1 MTAET
6 SIVSGI
12 AGRYATAL
20 FELAADANALESVAA
35 DLADLAALLD
45 ESADLRRLVLSP
57 MFKRADQAK
66 AMAAVLGQAGAG
78 DLVRRFVAVVAEN
91 RRLFALPQVIDAFN
105 RLLARHRGEMVAE
118 VASATPLT
126 PAQTEA
132 LQQALRQVAGTDV
145 KLDAKVDEALVGGL
159 VVKLGSRMVDSSV
172 RTKLQNLRLA
182 MRGIA

>member
-1 MTAET
+1 MAAET

-20 FELAADANALESVAA
+20 FELAVDAKAVDSVAA
-35 DLADLAALLD
+35 DLAGLAALLD

-78 DLVRRFVAVVAEN
+78 DLVTRFVAVVAEN
-91 RRLFALPQVIDAFN
+91 RRLFALPQVIGAFN

-118 VASATPLT
+118 IATAAPLT
-126 PAQTEA
+126 DSQTEA
-132 LQQALRQVAGTDV
+132 LKQALRQVAGTEV
-145 KLDAKVDEALVGGL
+145 TLEAKIDPSLIGGL
-159 VVKLGSRMVDSSV
+159 VVQLGSRMVDSSV
-172 RTKLQNLRLA
+172 RTKLQNLRLV
-182 MRGIA
+182 MRGIG

>member
-20 FELAADANALESVAA
+20 FELAADAKELDSVAA
-35 DLADLAALLD
+35 DLAGLERLLD

-57 MFKRADQAK
+57 IFKRAEQAR
-66 AMAAVLGQAGAG
+66 AMAAVLDQAGAG
-78 DLVRRFVAVVAEN
+78 ALMARFVAVVAEN
-91 RRLFALPQVIDAFN
+91 RRLFALPQVIGAFN

-118 VASATPLT
+118 IATAAPLT
-126 PAQTEA
+126 DSQTEA
-132 LQQALRQVAGTDV
+132 LKQALRQVAGTEV
-145 KLDAKVDEALVGGL
+145 TLEAKVDPSLIGGL
-159 VVKLGSRMVDSSV
+159 VVQLGSRMVDSSV

-182 MRGIA
+182 MKGIG

>member
-20 FELAADANALESVAA
+20 FELAADAKALESVAA
-35 DLADLAALLD
+35 DLAGLERLLD

-57 MFKRADQAK
+57 MFTRTVQAE
-66 AMAAVLGQAGAG
+66 AMAAVLDQAGAS
-78 DLVRRFVAVVAEN
+78 DLVARFVAVVAEN
-91 RRLFALPQVIDAFN
+91 RRLFALPQIIGAFN

-118 VASATPLT
+118 IASAAPLT
-126 PAQTEA
+126 EAQTEA
-132 LQQALRQVAGTDV
+132 LKQALREVAGTDV
-145 KLDAKVDEALVGGL
+145 NLAASIDPSLIGGL

-172 RTKLQNLRLA
+172 RTKLQNLRLV
-182 MRGIA
+182 MKGIG